1 MRKRTVLRELDAIER
16 GASPRQSPLIEEFMK
31 CPDWQRAASIL
42 ARALA
47 EESRRAPRDAVI
59 APPPAWMPPLL

>member
-1 MRKRTVLRELDAIER
+1 VRKRTALRELAAIER
-16 GASPRQSPLIEEFMK
+16 GTSPRQSPLIEEFLQ
-31 CPDWQRAASIL
+31 CPDWQLAASIL

-47 EESRRAPRDAVI
+47 EESRRGPGDAII